1 MKIHK
6 YKTMSLAI
14 VIVSLLTAIFV
25 LDGCKPESGL
35 EEKPQQQVE
44 IPQPEFYGFSV
55 TECIEDEHGKSVVN
69 DTVYAV
75 AIDESSLKVTIANML
90 FNCCWES
97 FREKTKIVGND
108 LYVHIFSDD
117 EACHCECPR
126 NVEFTISNLVLGQSY
141 NIHILKGSYEHL
153 SFKVSFEMETDMMLV
168 YGNSFISDFSA
179 SDCMTDDRETTFEND
194 TVYAVAIDE
203 SSLKIKTTNTYFNC
217 CSEEF
222 WEESNMN
229 GNEISVYMYE
239 DNLIPC
245 DCVCPRS
252 VEFILNNLVIGQTYK
267 IILSRNEYEYYSF
280 ELVFD
285 EDTDLMFLIR

>member
-1 MKIHK
+1 MKIHN
-6 YKTMSLAI
+6 YKTMSLPI

-25 LDGCKPESGL
+25 LDGCKPDPEP

-44 IPQPEFYGFSV
+44 MPQPEFYGFSIS
-55 TECIEDEHGKSVVN
+55 ECLEDEHGKSVVN

-75 AIDESSLKVTIANML
+75 T
-90 FNCCWES
+90 
-97 FREKTKIVGND
+97 
-108 LYVHIFSDD
+108 
-117 EACHCECPR
+117 
-126 NVEFTISNLVLGQSY
+126 
-141 NIHILKGSYEHL
+141 
-153 SFKVSFEMETDMMLV
+153 
-168 YGNSFISDFSA
+168 
-179 SDCMTDDRETTFEND
+179 
-194 TVYAVAIDE
+194 IDE

-285 EDTDLMFLIR
+285 EGTDLMFLIRWDKMQLPEWWLLHGCRGSQRI